1 MYRFLHRINNGDIFA
16 YFALD
21 MKSSYK
27 YLCRFERRHITICSY
42 FFGNCFS
49 TSVFSLRS
57 RNGLNTCKSKFP
69 LNYTPLLCS
78 ECLLTLSEWDKELKV
93 YV

>member
-1 MYRFLHRINNGDIFA
+1 VTIVP

-27 YLCRFERRHITICSY
+27 YLCRFDRRHITICSY

-49 TSVFSLRS
+49 TSVFSRRS
-57 RNGLNTCKSKFP
+57 RNGLNTCES
-69 LNYTPLLCS
+69 N
-78 ECLLTLSEWDKELKV
+78 LTL
-93 YV
+93 

>member
-1 MYRFLHRINNGDIFA
+1 MNNGDSCA

-49 TSVFSLRS
+49 TSVFRRRS
-57 RNGLNTCKSKFP
+57 RNGLNTWKNNFP
-69 LNYTPLLCS
+69 LGLQLHT
-78 ECLLTLSEWDKELKV
+78 TLI
-93 YV
+93 